1 MNHMPNCLTMSSSH
15 HYFAASYQIF
25 MVPSETITHIVIL
38 SNSWYSAA
46 RVGMDN
52 IVQKEQESKSKT
64 YIWTHFID
72 HSGKSQLYYSAS
84 QFTMQHPKVRNLA

>member
-1 MNHMPNCLTMSSSH
+1 MPNCLTMSSSH

-72 HSGKSQLYYSAS
+72 PKNLCMPQWEVSALLICLPIYNATS
-84 QFTMQHPKVRNLA
+84 